1 MTSTAI
7 NNQLKHEIIFFPFFS
22 MYLFPK
28 QWFLFLRSYHFIEA
42 IFRESHS
49 VPSNWVINRNVNPKC
64 ITIVHQPSNSSIKQ
78 INDRTRTE
86 KKHGEQMMRHDI
98 YSLWQNW
105 LQFCWNMQ
113 THLVAP
119 VTRIRWPDWKNV
131 VTIPIFISHLKTLKL
146 YFRYLIY
153 GWKPLVWKLSSK
165 KHQFRFH
172 IQKKNNND
180 EVISELSAKERWASA
195 HISTHTAFNIPLF
208 HSNLLL

>member
-1 MTSTAI
+1 
-7 NNQLKHEIIFFPFFS
+7 
-22 MYLFPK
+22 
-28 QWFLFLRSYHFIEA
+28 
-42 IFRESHS
+42 
-49 VPSNWVINRNVNPKC
+49 
-64 ITIVHQPSNSSIKQ
+64 
-78 INDRTRTE
+78 
-86 KKHGEQMMRHDI
+86 MMRHDI

-131 VTIPIFISHLKTLKL
+131 VAIPIFISHLKTLKL
-146 YFRYLIY
+146 HFRYLIY
-153 GWKPLVWKLSSK
+153 GRKPLVWKLSSK

-180 EVISELSAKERWASA
+180 EVISELCAKERWASE

-208 HSNLLL
+208 HSNLLLYFWRIDDRTPTVQCSFVQIAHSFNVCVSFSLTKNIFANDDLIEHWECAVFFHFFFSPNTYQICVLSIEHTGCVRHAYGKAYIQR